1 MATAATVRPGQRVDL
16 TLIVD
21 AAYGL
26 GRLSTREHA
35 ERRAL
40 AAKSPARVSRVR
52 SHTLGAAAEFVEV
65 FTDQGTYTL
74 PAGLSIDGRDPGRP
88 TTREVADRAREVLD
102 LVLDAAEAGGPL
114 DFTELRRDTP
124 ADQRAVIDAALDHL
138 TRSGQVVVAHGATTA
153 VTLPLD
159 DTHRTDRTGAKQ

>member
-1 MATAATVRPGQRVDL
+1 MSTAATLRPGQRVDL

-26 GRLSTREHA
+26 GRLSTREHV

-40 AAKSPARVSRVR
+40 AAKAPARVSRVR
-52 SHTLGAAAEFVEV
+52 SHTLGGAAFVEV

-74 PAGLSIDGRDPGRP
+74 PAGLSIDGRAPDRP
-88 TTREVADRAREVLD
+88 TTREVADRARDVLD

-114 DFTELRRDTP
+114 DFTELRRNTP
-124 ADQRAVIDAALDHL
+124 AEQRAVLDAALDHL
-138 TRSGQVVVAHGATTA
+138 TRSVQVDVTYGATTS
-153 VTLPLD
+153 VTL
-159 DTHRTDRTGAKQ
+159 R

>member
-1 MATAATVRPGQRVDL
+1 MSTATTLRPGQRVDL

-26 GRLSTREHA
+26 GRLSTREHV

-52 SHTLGAAAEFVEV
+52 PHTLGDAAFVEV

-74 PAGLSIDGRDPGRP
+74 PAGLSIDGRAPARP

-102 LVLDAAEAGGPL
+102 LVRDAAEAGGPL
-114 DFTELRRDTP
+114 DFTELRRNTP
-124 ADQRAVIDAALDHL
+124 AEQRAALDAALDHL
-138 TRSGQVVVAHGATTA
+138 TRSGQVFVAHGATTA
-153 VTLPLD
+153 VTLPS
-159 DTHRTDRTGAKQ
+159 GGKK

>member
-1 MATAATVRPGQRVDL
+1 MSTAATVRPGQRVDL

-26 GRLSTREHA
+26 GRLSTREHV

-40 AAKSPARVSRVR
+40 AAKAPARVSRVR
-52 SHTLGAAAEFVEV
+52 PHTLGDAAFVEV

-74 PAGLSIDGRDPGRP
+74 PAGLSIDGCAPDRP

-102 LVLDAAEAGGPL
+102 LVRDAAEAGGPL
-114 DFTELRRDTP
+114 DFTELRRNTP
-124 ADQRAVIDAALDHL
+124 AEQRVVLDAALDHL
-138 TRSGQVVVAHGATTA
+138 TRSGQVVVAHGVTTA
-153 VTLPLD
+153 ATLPLD

>member
-1 MATAATVRPGQRVDL
+1 MSTAATLRPGQRVDL

-26 GRLSTREHA
+26 GRLSTREHV

-40 AAKSPARVSRVR
+40 AAKAPARVSRVR
-52 SHTLGAAAEFVEV
+52 SHTLGDAAFVEV

-74 PAGLSIDGRDPGRP
+74 PAGLSIDGRAPDRP

-124 ADQRAVIDAALDHL
+124 ADQRAVLDAALDHL

-153 VTLPLD
+153 VTMPS
-159 DTHRTDRTGAKQ
+159 GGKK